1 MKLLLCRFGVGV
13 IARLNIIV
21 LRGEAQ
27 IIFRRSGRCSLL
39 IARWDGR
46 LDSIETGL
54 KIHSETARIS
64 GPTCLT
70 SRKLLCLSQLLWFHI
85 LFSFI
90 HYFQSQTICILQ
102 LKRLCR
108 TAYLHAARGR
118 TRGKR
123 KRGSWGKLDKREKDR
138 ERYTKRKHIKSKIT
152 KVKCRSKMPTLE
164 WLGDSSIYV

>member
-1 MKLLLCRFGVGV
+1 VRKSADIISYLIFPDRMKLLLCRFGVGV

-27 IIFRRSGRCSLL
+27 IIFWRSGRCSLL

-123 KRGSWGKLDKREKDR
+123 KRGSWCKLDKREKDR
-138 ERYTKRKHIKSKIT
+138 ARYILKESISKARLRK
-152 KVKCRSKMPTLE
+152 
-164 WLGDSSIYV
+164 